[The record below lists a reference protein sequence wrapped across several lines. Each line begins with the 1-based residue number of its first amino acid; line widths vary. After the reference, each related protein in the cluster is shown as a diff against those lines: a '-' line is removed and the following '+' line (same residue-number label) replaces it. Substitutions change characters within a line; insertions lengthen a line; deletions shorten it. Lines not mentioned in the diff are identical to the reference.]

1 MLFEKLPVGNLFN
14 SIDRDGTG
22 QGLDLKI
29 IDKLGNIKKPII
41 LSGVLVIIS
50 ILLKFLIL
58 AKLVLFHIKPLN
70 FVGDGLKN
78 LREELINK
86 KIDLPS

>member
-1 MLFEKLPVGNLFN
+1 MFN

-41 LSGVLVIIS
+41 LSGGAGNYKHFIKILNSSKIS
-50 ILLKFLIL
+50 AISTSNL
-58 AKLVLFHIKPLN
+58 LN
-70 FVGDGLKN
+70 FVGDGLKKFK
-78 LREELINK
+78 EELINK
-86 KIDLPS
+86 KIDLTFLEIK